1 MGAGYLVQTIT
12 RFVREVTTSLTP
24 GNSDPRTEFLLR
36 QARPWCSR
44 YQFAKPPYLW
54 RRFLDPLVNR
64 TTNMEPFN
72 ARASASE
79 LVSGLEAPG
88 AWAVKAAGSCPLA
101 LSRTR

>member
-44 YQFAKPPYLW
+44 YQFAKSLYLW
-54 RRFLDPLVNR
+54 RRFLDPLVKV
-64 TTNMEPFN
+64 TMNMKPFN
-72 ARASASE
+72 ALASALV
-79 LVSGLEAPG
+79 LVSGLEARG
-88 AWAVKAAGSCPLA
+88 AWAVKAAGSCPRA
-101 LSRTR
+101 LSRTQ